1 MGDEVSALRFEELT
15 AVVTEVGGA
24 LGRATALAVAAR
36 GARVVVADD
45 RTDVASRLAQE
56 IVAGGG
62 SAVAHRV
69 GFGPESGRALVERA
83 LQEWGAIDVLVH
95 DTTSFVA
102 DPSPAAPLAPLVGA
116 QDQLAGLSASW
127 WLIQAAWIAMRQR
140 HYGRIVV
147 GVPMD
152 RSLDPSW
159 HRGDAVTSFGLL
171 GLMNVLKVE
180 GAEHD
185 LKVNM
190 VVPGAPAETGMT
202 TDLMTYLAHRD
213 CKPTGEV
220 FTVSPAGVARSFIG
234 VNGGA
239 FDPTLRVEAVRRR
252 IGEILSPADFIVP
265 DQAGEE
271 IDLLMNELR

>member
-1 MGDEVSALRFEELT
+1 VSDLRFEELT
-15 AVVTEVGGA
+15 AVVTGVGGA
-24 LGRATALAVAAR
+24 LGRATALALVAR

-45 RTDVASRLAQE
+45 RTDVASRLAHE
-56 IVAGGG
+56 IAAGSG
-62 SAVAHRV
+62 SAVAHR
-69 GFGPESGRALVERA
+69 GGRGPESGRAPVERA

-95 DTTSFVA
+95 DASAFVA
-102 DPSPAAPLAPLVGA
+102 DPSASSPPAPLVGP
-116 QDQLAGLSASW
+116 QDQLAGLSANW

-140 HYGRIVV
+140 HYGRIVL

-159 HRGDAVTSFGLL
+159 DRGDAVTSFGVL

-190 VVPGAPAETGMT
+190 VVPGAAAETSLT

-220 FTVSPAGVARSFIG
+220 FTVSPGGVARSFIG

-239 FDPTLRVEAVRRR
+239 FDPALRAETVGQRL
-252 IGEILSPADFIVP
+252 GDILSPEDFIVP

-271 IDLLMNELR
+271 IDLLMKELR